1 MQFRLA
7 VILSLL
13 TCSCCPANPVELSP
27 KEIAAAK
34 KLYTAKCAR
43 CHKFYDPKLYPE
55 AEWTSW
61 MAKMRKKARLKK
73 DQYDLLLRY
82 TESLR
87 RGSSDKD
94 TSRPVVGTK

>member
-1 MQFRLA
+1 MQFRLVA
-7 VILSLL
+7 ILSLL
-13 TCSCCPANPVELSP
+13 ACWCCPASPAELSP

-43 CHKFYDPKLYPE
+43 CHKFYDPSLYPE
-55 AEWTSW
+55 VEWTSW
-61 MAKMRKKARLKK
+61 MTKMRKKARLKN

-87 RGSSDKD
+87 RGSGHKD
-94 TSRPVVGTK
+94 TSRPVGIK